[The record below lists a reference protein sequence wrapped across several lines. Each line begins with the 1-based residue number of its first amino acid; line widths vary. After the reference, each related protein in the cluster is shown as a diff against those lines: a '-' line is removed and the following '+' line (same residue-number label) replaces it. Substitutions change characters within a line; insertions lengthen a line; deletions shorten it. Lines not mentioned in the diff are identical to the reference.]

1 LAAIFRL
8 AGSMETA
15 SGTLLI
21 DTVGPAVTRRVV
33 GEDVILFCRG
43 LAVASIR
50 CGDPLSRDV
59 TIAALVRLGQG
70 LTTDKIAAL
79 CDASHGW
86 VCQVR
91 KRFRAGGIAAVVAR
105 AQPGPAR
112 ILTGRK
118 EERLKELHEAG
129 LSQRQIGKKLGVSAA
144 LVHKEIKRLGLL
156 RRGSGVQRPLP
167 GVGEKARSAKAR
179 RSAPDKLVPGLEEAT
194 KESHHQE
201 DGVEVLSTEGAGA
214 AEPTSPLVA
223 AQDEQDERAEQVAD
237 WAAPKAA
244 APDDNVQFDATFE
257 ASEDASSEG
266 ESEDLKPGAPLRSGP
281 TEHVC
286 RYAGALLLCAAATAI
301 GVPRA
306 IVEAHVVRPEEAVY
320 SAHQVLLALMASWG
334 AGYGS
339 LEAMQERDPQ
349 SLGVILGLE
358 RSPCV
363 RTFHRAIG
371 QMGRVFDPS
380 ALSAELM
387 RGVMF
392 ARMPERMWFGA
403 DGHFKAYSGEAPIDK
418 GWDAKRRIASK
429 GLADVVLTDD
439 RGWAWEVHPVGAG
452 DALSQSLLTRARTL
466 RGVVGDARPIVIAFD
481 RGGFDFDVLRAL
493 DLEGFAYAGYVP
505 ASVKLP
511 DLSTIAPL
519 RGGVGEVL
527 WTHSRLH
534 HNARLLV
541 ERDGD
546 ALIPVVTN
554 LTTLVDAVEV
564 MNELRACRGAQENA
578 FKAARAFVN
587 IDALVD
593 RGDASFAPDDRLV
606 KNPERVALQKKKLE
620 LEARM
625 AALKDERPEPGVRSR
640 ANIRRDSFWAV
651 FDYKYTLN
659 ELRTTPADVP
669 RMTIEPDA
677 KRAVL
682 KTTHRL
688 LLQPLKFATEN
699 ARRWLL
705 DTLGSGLAP
714 TDHDDEDTLSRTLLA
729 LLRAPGTVRFDD
741 DIVHVT
747 LDFPLPPTAHR
758 RIADALQ
765 RLDGTLQFTDAR
777 RRIAFRLAPRPTR
790 DALYSEPMGTR

>member
-1 LAAIFRL
+1 
-8 AGSMETA
+8 MKTA
-15 SGTLLI
+15 PGMLFI
-21 DTVGPAVTRRVV
+21 DTVGPAVTSEVV
-33 GEDVILFCRG
+33 GEDVVLSCRG
-43 LAVASIR
+43 LSIASIR
-50 CGDPLSRDV
+50 RGDPLSRDV
-59 TIAALVRLGQG
+59 AIVALGRLGQG
-70 LTTDKIAAL
+70 LTTGKIATL
-79 CDASHGW
+79 CGASHGW
-86 VCQVR
+86 VCKVR
-91 KRFRAGGIAAVVAR
+91 QRFRSGGMGAVAAR
-105 AQPGPAR
+105 ARPGPAR

-118 EERLKELHEAG
+118 EERLKELHAAG
-129 LSQRQIGKKLGVSAA
+129 KSQREIGRKLGVSSS
-144 LVHKEIKRLGLL
+144 LVNQEIKRLGLP
-156 RRGSGVQRPLP
+156 RRGSGMQSPLP
-167 GVGEKARSAKAR
+167 GVGGKPRPTKTRS
-179 RSAPDKLVPGLEEAT
+179 STPDKSVR
-194 KESHHQE
+194 ESEGTTE
-201 DGVEVLSTEGAGA
+201 DGRRGENGAEVLISEGAES
-214 AEPTSPLVA
+214 AEPAA
-223 AQDEQDERAEQVAD
+223 AQADDGEERACRVGELE
-237 WAAPKAA
+237 APAVVE
-244 APDDNVQFDATFE
+244 PDGRIQYDGLFE
-257 ASEDASSEG
+257 ALDEASGED
-266 ESEDLKPGAPLRSGP
+266 ESEELQPGRPLRSGP

-286 RYAGALLLCAAATAI
+286 RYSGMLLLCAAATVI
-301 GVPRA
+301 GVPNA
-306 IVEAHVVRPEEAVY
+306 IALAHVVRPEESVY

-339 LEAMQERDPQ
+339 LEAMQERDAR

-358 RSPCV
+358 RSPSV
-363 RTFHRAIG
+363 RTLHRAIN
-371 QMGRVFDPS
+371 QMGKVFDPS

-392 ARMPERMWFGA
+392 ARLPERLWFGA

-429 GLADVVLTDD
+429 GLGDVVLTDD

-452 DALSQSLLTRARTL
+452 DALSQSLLTRARAL
-466 RGVVGDARPIVIAFD
+466 RAVVGDARPIVIAFD

-493 DLEGFAYAGYVP
+493 DLEGFGYAGYVP

-519 RGGVGEVL
+519 WGGVGEVL
-527 WTHSRLH
+527 WTHHRLH
-534 HNARLLV
+534 HNARLIV

-546 ALIPVVTN
+546 ARIPVVTN
-554 LTTLVDAVEV
+554 LPTLVDAVEV
-564 MNELRACRGAQENA
+564 MNDLRACRGAQENA

-593 RGDASFAPDDRLV
+593 RGVASLTPDDRLV
-606 KNPERVALQKKKLE
+606 KNPARAALKKEKLE

-625 AALKDERPEPGVRSR
+625 SALKSEDPEPGVRSR
-640 ANIRRDSFWAV
+640 VDIRHDEFWAG
-651 FDYKYTLN
+651 FDHRHTLT
-659 ELRTTPADVP
+659 ELRTTPAEVP
-669 RMTIEPDA
+669 RITIEPDA

-688 LLQPLKFATEN
+688 LLQPLKFATDN

-705 DTLGSGLAP
+705 GTLGSALAP

-758 RIADALQ
+758 RIDDALQ

-777 RRIAFRLAPRPTR
+777 RRIAFRLASRPTR
-790 DALYSEPMGTR
+790 DALYSGAVATR